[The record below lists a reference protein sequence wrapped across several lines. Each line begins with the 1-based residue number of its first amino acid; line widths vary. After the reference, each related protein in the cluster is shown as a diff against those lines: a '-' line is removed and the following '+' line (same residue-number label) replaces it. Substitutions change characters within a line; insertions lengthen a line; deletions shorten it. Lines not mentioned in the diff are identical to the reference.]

1 VSPTQCS
8 RGSAA
13 KLKQATAV
21 HAENLRTVFAE
32 FSDREL
38 AVMDRLLDRLRA
50 VPPEA

>member
-1 VSPTQCS
+1 VLT
-8 RGSAA
+8 RVGRA

-38 AVMDRLLDRLRA
+38 AVMDRLLDRLRDA
-50 VPPEA
+50 PPEA